1 MASLLLFFGTS
12 HSLTFLFYFF
22 LQLPRAGGEW
32 GVAFPCVFLHFTLP
46 PPLSLIAFL
55 YFKWQGHQER
65 KGRREINS
73 NKKQPS
79 AASQWLWSSKYPSSN
94 LLKWKRNK
102 MFTSFFF
109 VLKTS
114 KNTIPPAKTA
124 VRTWRKQF
132 YFYCLLLAVKVFNFT
147 LTSSSVPKVC
157 QIKVSLVFLFEDF
170 CPNSSPNF
178 TLTQVRIL
186 L

>member
-1 MASLLLFFGTS
+1 MLPPPLSLLLPNKKSDERKGRRECKVQKHTKRGTLSFCPGQLTKNEERKGKWDVASLLLFFGTS

-55 YFKWQGHQER
+55 FFKWQGHQER

-79 AASQWLWSSKYPSSN
+79 VASQWLWSSKYPSSN
-94 LLKWKRNK
+94 LLK
-102 MFTSFFF
+102 
-109 VLKTS
+109 
-114 KNTIPPAKTA
+114 
-124 VRTWRKQF
+124 
-132 YFYCLLLAVKVFNFT
+132 
-147 LTSSSVPKVC
+147 
-157 QIKVSLVFLFEDF
+157 
-170 CPNSSPNF
+170 
-178 TLTQVRIL
+178 
-186 L
+186 